1 MEDFNHFLIRNLS
14 EIVIVE
20 TNRSEHRVVFETHYV
35 VGLPP
40 QFGKAVARRHRHR
53 KHKPLRIAHASGAQ
67 SRTGRRACRNAVV
80 NYNRRAA
87 SDLRAFAIA
96 QVTLAPPLD
105 LGEFSVANGFESVF
119 VNSDVLDDILIT
131 HDDRG
136 AAVNNR
142 THG

>member
-14 EIVIVE
+14 KIVIVE

-67 SRTGRRACRNAVV
+67 SRTDRRDRRNAVV

-105 LGEFSVANGFESVF
+105 FGEFGVANGFESVF
-119 VNSDVLDDILIT
+119 VNSDVLDDILIA